1 MLTTKGKLTAAH
13 RRLVQ
18 NGSTDIDDFVVYRD
32 RLMSSMEAYRE
43 QLNRDEEGKPYPA
56 NSELQLGLIK
66 HSMDGLGHALEGLNG
81 ERPLSAILEAMDRD
95 DAEAL
100 FAAMFFADTQIP
112 KEYRTRPNDDIY
124 GYILEVD
131 PSFMTV
137 ELMKSFTQ
145 NPQTFNTAEDNERIL
160 AEITRG
166 LYEAKHGIGTFV
178 DEPVVST
185 GATPKL

>member
-32 RLMSSMEAYRE
+32 RLM
-43 QLNRDEEGKPYPA
+43 
-56 NSELQLGLIK
+56 
-66 HSMDGLGHALEGLNG
+66 EGLNG